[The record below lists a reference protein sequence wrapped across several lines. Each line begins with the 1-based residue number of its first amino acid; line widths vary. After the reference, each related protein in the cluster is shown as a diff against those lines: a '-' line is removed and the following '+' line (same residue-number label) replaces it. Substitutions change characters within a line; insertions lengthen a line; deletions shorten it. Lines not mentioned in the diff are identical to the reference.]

1 MKVRFE
7 FNITDMHGISRVRIF
22 NSEPVELTNEEFVIL
37 VTPSIYGT
45 MKSNQWI
52 TVDDEK
58 GWIIIKNLHLPI
70 SYLKYAKIVRVD

>member
-1 MKVRFE
+1 MKVIFE
-7 FNITDMHGISRVRIF
+7 FNITDMHGISRVKLFI
-22 NSEPVELTNEEFVIL
+22 SEPVDITEEELFGLLSTSEF
-37 VTPSIYGT
+37 GT

-58 GWIIIKNLHLPI
+58 GWIIIKNIYLPI